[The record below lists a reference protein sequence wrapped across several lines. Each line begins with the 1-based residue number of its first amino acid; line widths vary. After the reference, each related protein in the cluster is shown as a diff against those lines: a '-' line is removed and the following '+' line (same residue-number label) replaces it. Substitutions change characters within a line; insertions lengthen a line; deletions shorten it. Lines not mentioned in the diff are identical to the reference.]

1 MKIEDT
7 YVRIDGG
14 VGHIATP
21 IQMQCFPLYSIL
33 KSIEKTNFEYLSLDI
48 EGTEYSVLNSAFKSN
63 NDFKFDVGTI
73 ETSHLNF
80 RQFQGSHLELMYLM
94 KQKGYRHG
102 KHIGED
108 DVFINNNFEIS
119 LSK

>member
-1 MKIEDT
+1 M
-7 YVRIDGG
+7 
-14 VGHIATP
+14 ATP

-94 KQKGYRHG
+94 KQKGYELE

-108 DVFINNNFEIS
+108 DVFIHKNFKIS